1 MGGEGLLPSA
11 RAMKEFGGLWE
22 GVLGGWHKSVVN
34 SARLVAGDVEEERLV
49 DVIHVS
55 LECRI
60 AHAIQQKSGD
70 HSVELVFKKSA
81 HDKTTMPSSSSHK
94 TAESPNSRSGTDS
107 STSSTRRSRAEGES
121 FRDGQFNVK
130 EQPERRA
137 APDYKVSSEVMN
149 PVQRLSA
156 SVNFFNFLNDN
167 TLFEAG
173 VISPEAAYANLDTY
187 NYQQQFWVV
196 CDDVAE
202 SASNPCVTDV
212 IFDVVQRYFAPDDS
226 TTPLEQNSTVRNS
239 SSLSSFQRQTCLEFF
254 EERGGNGT
262 LGCELNGQP
271 EDSFVYSY
279 NILEDFGNLSG
290 KTLAF
295 VPVVY
300 FSDGRNLQPD
310 FSSYLAQFG
319 PTASAAN
326 MKEFYRMPKGPAV
339 AEGQIVM
346 LTISPGIVY
355 YMAPEDTRLNA
366 FLSNTSVPEVEVLSE
381 LFWTAENIE
390 SKPEAEASLDV
401 QTAATLAEG
410 AILQFTPIGD
420 GFAVSPTNP
429 GDTADILAATDWMLG
444 IMQITD
450 ELPNI
455 VSMSF
460 GAPMIPKIA
469 PVIEIIDRLFLM
481 MTALGVT
488 VVASSG
494 DDGSCEG
501 TQGPTVVPE
510 YPGSSS
516 WVLSVGSTQGPALV
530 EGVEEEV
537 VCMAIMGGGISSG
550 GGFNSLGGM
559 PAWQQ
564 EKVEAYLQAN
574 EGRAAFPVANS
585 TNNFNPNGRGYPD
598 VAFRGNKV
606 PVVLNGKLSY
616 QSGTSYSAPAW
627 ASIVAILNAH
637 RNRNGLGNLGFINPF
652 IYWAHDNFA
661 SSFNDITRGS
671 NQFGNR
677 DNINFVCDFGYPA
690 TIGWDASTGLGTPN
704 VEVLMEAAL
713 LYGQPRADAC
723 VLNSTHCT
731 CFLED
736 FLTCAVPSATPGV
749 CAVKRCSGSVCGCD
763 VPVEAATLCV
773 IRDTEFYAFDEE
785 VSALT
790 VDALCTRKD
799 AKEVIPGWAE

>member
-1 MGGEGLLPSA
+1 VPPPAAATPAAHTFTLLLALRDEARLAEATLDAASPHPRSGYLSVAELAERHGRSVEEIAALKAGVEALGGRVELVGSTRLHLEVSFPDDLAGNGKEQKGLMGGEGLLPSA

-510 YPGSSS
+510 YPGSRFDPFIHFLCFLYCLIYISS
-516 WVLSVGSTQGPALV
+516 LLARGFLVWVRPRAQHSLKELRKKWYAWQLWEGVSRVEVGSIRLEGCLRGSKKKWRRIFKLMKV
-530 EGVEEEV
+530 ELRFRLRIRRITSIQTE
-537 VCMAIMGGGISSG
+537 GGILTWLS
-550 GGFNSLGGM
+550 
-559 PAWQQ
+559 
-564 EKVEAYLQAN
+564 
-574 EGRAAFPVANS
+574 EGTRS
-585 TNNFNPNGRGYPD
+585 
-598 VAFRGNKV
+598 
-606 PVVLNGKLSY
+606 
-616 QSGTSYSAPAW
+616 QS
-627 ASIVAILNAH
+627 
-637 RNRNGLGNLGFINPF
+637 F
-652 IYWAHDNFA
+652 
-661 SSFNDITRGS
+661 
-671 NQFGNR
+671 
-677 DNINFVCDFGYPA
+677 
-690 TIGWDASTGLGTPN
+690 
-704 VEVLMEAAL
+704 
-713 LYGQPRADAC
+713 
-723 VLNSTHCT
+723 
-731 CFLED
+731 
-736 FLTCAVPSATPGV
+736 
-749 CAVKRCSGSVCGCD
+749 
-763 VPVEAATLCV
+763 
-773 IRDTEFYAFDEE
+773 
-785 VSALT
+785 
-790 VDALCTRKD
+790 
-799 AKEVIPGWAE
+799 